1 MTDKMPITLAGKL
14 ALEEELKHLKGV
26 ERPAIIE
33 AISAAREQG
42 DLKENA
48 EYSSA
53 REKQSFIEGRIMDI
67 GDKLARAEVIDPK
80 IVKSSRIV
88 FGATV
93 TVNDENGKKAIYQ
106 VVGEPEANLSAGKIS
121 VSSPLAKALLG
132 REVGD
137 EAILKSPRGEITYEI
152 LKIDYI

>member
-1 MTDKMPITLAGKL
+1 MTDKLPITIAGKL

-33 AISAAREQG
+33 AISAARDQG

-53 REKQSFIEGRIMDI
+53 REKQSFIEGRILDI

-80 IVKSSRIV
+80 AVKTSKIV

-93 TVNDENGKKAIYQ
+93 TVTDENGKNVIYQ
-106 VVGEPEANLSAGKIS
+106 VVGEPESNLATGKIS

-137 EAILKSPRGEITYEI
+137 EATLKSPRGEITYEI
-152 LKIDYI
+152 VKIDYV